1 MEKSILKTLPP
12 HEWLI
17 IALLIAILTLLSFAT
32 FLNKNEMPWLE
43 ERKQELHE
51 DLMTAWH
58 QTRNMGLVAGARL
71 EIHRVRGMGSLMCV
85 PEYNVE
91 ISCQI
96 NRMPSDVKLKIL
108 R

>member
-1 MEKSILKTLPP
+1 
-12 HEWLI
+12 
-17 IALLIAILTLLSFAT
+17 
-32 FLNKNEMPWLE
+32 
-43 ERKQELHE
+43 
-51 DLMTAWH
+51 MTAWH